1 MPESVTSSRALLEVE
16 EEIYDACIEKGVLLC
31 RGSWFRAE
39 PGQPLR
45 ELFFRTTYAAASAEQ
60 MNLAIERFGAAV
72 RDSFG
77 LSN

>member
-1 MPESVTSSRALLEVE
+1 M
-16 EEIYDACIEKGVLLC
+16 LLC

-39 PGQPLR
+39 PDQPLR
-45 ELFFRTTYAAASAEQ
+45 ELFFRTTYATASAEQ

-72 RDSFG
+72 RDSLG